1 MREKTDLSF
10 LADAWNRAVR
20 RLGLLWQLGSGHRR
34 LNLRSV
40 SDPMQLPQP
49 ACLAVKTSAP

>member
-34 LNLRSV
+34 LNF
-40 SDPMQLPQP
+40 
-49 ACLAVKTSAP
+49 AAASAGMPCCED